1 MCPHT
6 LNRYTKTFAKQF
18 KFFSLRFSLV
28 PFLFSF
34 PENGTKTEPP
44 QNPEIDLFLI
54 ERGFSSVYKS
64 YLSVLNSFYINS
76 TIKQKVRFFGPVL
89 VPFPENGTKKC
100 LVPMKIAFFCRKL
113 LNMCPHTLNRYTK
126 TFAKQFKFFSLR
138 FSLVPFLFSFPENG
152 TKTEPPQNPEI
163 DLFLIERGFSS
174 VYKSYLSVLNSFYIN
189 STIKQKVR
197 FFGPV
202 LVPFPENGTKKC
214 LVPMKIAF
222 FL

>member
-1 MCPHT
+1 M
-6 LNRYTKTFAKQF
+6 
-18 KFFSLRFSLV
+18 V

-44 QNPEIDLFLI
+44 HNPEIDLFLI

-89 VPFPENGTKKC
+89 V
-100 LVPMKIAFFCRKL
+100 L
-113 LNMCPHTLNRYTK
+113 
-126 TFAKQFKFFSLR
+126 
-138 FSLVPFLFSFPENG
+138 
-152 TKTEPPQNPEI
+152 
-163 DLFLIERGFSS
+163 
-174 VYKSYLSVLNSFYIN
+174 
-189 STIKQKVR
+189 
-197 FFGPV
+197 
-202 LVPFPENGTKKC
+202 FPENGTKKC